1 MNRRTRGLG
10 TSLLILLAV
19 VALVA
24 VLALVIATTPMG
36 AP

>member
-1 MNRRTRGLG
+1 VNRRTRGLG